1 MINRYAL
8 QALRTKDGQSKAS
21 LAAAADISP
30 QYYGEL
36 ESGKRGTRPDPAVV
50 RRLADAL
57 DVPMSAITC
66 AHRPADAVQEVA

>member
-36 ESGKRGTRPDPAVV
+36 ESGKRGVRPDPAVV
-50 RRLADAL
+50 KRIACAL

-66 AHRPADAVQEVA
+66 AHSEQAPVQEVA